1 LAMAASCAVRLTSSI
16 ERIQNFETD
25 FLRNKIGEISI
36 INCSKHLIVRKE
48 RKEEST
54 KEKE

>member
-1 LAMAASCAVRLTSSI
+1 MAASCAVRLTSSI

-25 FLRNKIGEISI
+25 FLGNRIGEISI